1 MSNAAS
7 PKLRP
12 VLKAPAGTLT
22 GAKVLVWLL
31 GFFGAMVIANSFLVY
46 FALSTFSGLDSQ
58 NSYETGLA
66 FQRGIIKASAQNALG
81 WKVDV
86 AVTPAA
92 GGMTTFSFA
101 VHDKEGQ
108 AVDGLKPV
116 ITLNHAATSRL
127 DQAVAVTETG
137 NGTYAGATRAIAGQ
151 WYLVIAFERGGERLF
166 LSRNRLALKGGA
178 DG

>member
-1 MSNAAS
+1 
-7 PKLRP
+7 
-12 VLKAPAGTLT
+12 
-22 GAKVLVWLL
+22 
-31 GFFGAMVIANSFLVY
+31 
-46 FALSTFSGLDSQ
+46 
-58 NSYETGLA
+58 
-66 FQRGIIKASAQNALG
+66 
-81 WKVDV
+81 
-86 AVTPAA
+86 
-92 GGMTTFSFA
+92 MTTFSFA